1 MNKVSDIHDESEVL
15 FMLGSIFCLNQI
27 CHDQSSAHARMS
39 IIRMTLCSDHDNDLK
54 QLYDHMKNE
63 YHREE
68 TNLLSLGDVM
78 LKMGKFDL
86 AEKYYRR
93 LLSELPS
100 NDPSLSALYQR
111 LGMVADAKGEYDT
124 SLEWY
129 QKSLEMRVRTAHP
142 IMSIL
147 GTHTTASVQF
157 IEIKVIIVE
166 HWNRT
171 IEPCHSSNKHTMRI
185 TRRWLVFTTIWH
197 HLSRTAEVFGSA
209 RLL

>member
-1 MNKVSDIHDESEVL
+1 MSDIGDEREVL
-15 FMLGSIFCLNQI
+15 FMVGSIFCLNQI
-27 CHDQSSAHARMS
+27 YHDQSSSAHARMS

-78 LKMGKFDL
+78 RNMGKFDL

-100 NDPSLSALYQR
+100 NDPSLSSLYQR
-111 LGMVADAKGEYDT
+111 LGRVADEKGEYDT

-129 QKSLEMRVRTAHP
+129 EKSLE
-142 IMSIL
+142 
-147 GTHTTASVQF
+147 
-157 IEIKVIIVE
+157 
-166 HWNRT
+166 
-171 IEPCHSSNKHTMRI
+171 
-185 TRRWLVFTTIWH
+185 
-197 HLSRTAEVFGSA
+197 
-209 RLL
+209 